1 MKIVLEKYLLYG
13 CTVSVLCLAVI
24 FLTWIYWSNLPAGD
38 NELNTVIIEPGMSAE
53 EIAGLLGDKGIVRS
67 SLYFKTISKLRGYS
81 KDFRA
86 GRHELNGQLSADEI
100 AFRLTQNP
108 PGPPDIKVTVIEG
121 LTITETASVLASE
134 ADIDSIEFVTLAT
147 DKTTVEKL
155 MVDNETLEGYL
166 YPDTYFI
173 RVGTTPIEIIERMV
187 KRFAEVFNDSLRYR
201 ADEAGMTVNEAVT
214 LASMIESEAG
224 SNKERALVSQ
234 VFHRRLKLGR
244 PLEANPTIQ
253 YALGVRRRVLD
264 EDLSIKSPFNTY
276 IHKGLPPGPIANPG
290 KNSLLAAL
298 YPADSSYLYFV
309 ADGKGGNV
317 FSRTLSEHNRA
328 VRSYKRQRRKRSSTR

>member
-1 MKIVLEKYLLYG
+1 MKIVSVKYLLYG
-13 CTVSVLCLAVI
+13 CAVSVLCLAVV
-24 FLTWIYWSNLPAGD
+24 FLAWMHWSNLPAGD
-38 NELNTVIIEPGMSAE
+38 NELYTVVIEPGMSAG
-53 EIAGLLGDKGIVRS
+53 EIACILSDMGIIRS
-67 SLYFKTISKLRGYS
+67 SLYFKALSKLRGYS
-81 KDFRA
+81 KNFRA
-86 GRHELNGQLSADEI
+86 GRHEFSGHLSVDEI
-100 AFRLTQNP
+100 ALQLTLNP
-108 PGPPDIKVTVIEG
+108 PGPPDIKVTLVEG
-121 LTITETASVLASE
+121 LTCRETASVLGSE
-134 ADIDSIEFVTLAT
+134 ADIDSVAFVSLAT
-147 DKTTVEKL
+147 DKNIAEQL
-155 MVDNETLEGYL
+155 GIDNETLEGYL

-173 RVGTTPIEIIERMV
+173 RVGTTPMEIIDRMV

-201 ADEAGMTVNEAVT
+201 AEELGMSVNEVVS

-224 SNKERALVSQ
+224 NNKERAFVSQ

-264 EDLSIKSPFNTY
+264 EDLTIKSPYNTY
-276 IHKGLPPGPIANPG
+276 IHRGLPPGPIANPG
-290 KNSLLAAL
+290 KNSLMAAL

-328 VRSYKRQRRKRSSTR
+328 VRSYKRQRKRSSTR

>member
-1 MKIVLEKYLLYG
+1 MKIVSEKYLLYG
-13 CTVSVLCLAVI
+13 FAVSVLCIAVVFI
-24 FLTWIYWSNLPAGD
+24 AWMYWGNLPAGD
-38 NELNTVIIEPGMSAE
+38 NELYTVVIEPGMSAG
-53 EIAGLLGDKGIVRS
+53 EIAVILSDRGIVRS
-67 SLYFKTISKLRGYS
+67 PLYFKAISKLRGYS
-81 KDFRA
+81 KNFRA
-86 GRHELNGQLSADEI
+86 GRHELSGHLSADEI
-100 AFRLTQNP
+100 AMQLTQNP

-121 LTITETASVLASE
+121 LTIRETASVLASE
-134 ADIDSIEFVTLAT
+134 ADIDSIEFVTLAA
-147 DKTTVEKL
+147 DKNIIEQL
-155 MVDNETLEGYL
+155 RVDNGTLEGYL

-173 RVGTTPIEIIERMV
+173 RVGTTPMEIIERMV
-187 KRFAEVFNDSLRYR
+187 KKFAEVFNDSLRYR
-201 ADEAGMTVNEAVT
+201 AEELGMSVNEVVT

-253 YALGVRRRVLD
+253 YALGARRRVLD
-264 EDLSIKSPFNTY
+264 EDLTIKSPYNTY

-290 KNSLLAAL
+290 KNSLGAAL
-298 YPADSSYLYFV
+298 YPANSSYLYFV

-328 VRSYKRQRRKRSSTR
+328 VRSYKRQRKRSSTR